1 MAIKVGQYFIETG
14 LISPKILEEALEYQK
29 KHPDYLG
36 EILLQMDY
44 IKEIDLLHYLSKRF
58 NVQYVTSEKM
68 EKMPFEKPSDII
80 PEKLA
85 LEKNIFPLKYSFSN
99 FRLTLLTS
107 RPQDIVL
114 FDDLKVL
121 LTGVNS
127 VIPVASTSKALKAL
141 IYKQYKGDVS
151 AFERL
156 VKKGFD
162 MNLLTPGSE
171 SVLGFDSNFKVGSS
185 IKQIIKSDVENDNM
199 DNGKSFSMILNQGEI
214 INTGEK
220 SSVTASM
227 ISMMPGFANEKQN
240 QAVELM
246 RLFTNLLDSCRDDSF
261 FGHTQRVSVLS
272 RELGEDLNLSE
283 VELHDLLI
291 ASLLHDV
298 GKKNHL
304 TAIDILQ
311 RSNSDRFA
319 KYSQMPVKIFN
330 SINLSKLTVSYL
342 SNMYETYNGRG
353 FPNSLQLDEVPMGS
367 LIILLSDTFDHMT
380 RVSNIQASVVF
391 KQLKDLMFFPDK
403 LMSSLKKVQQIETR
417 SNSST
422 TIQHEALIISRKRFD
437 IDDIADKLN
446 RLNVKTYKTESIEKG
461 AQIIKEKKDV
471 LDFILCDI
479 DMPESEISPIKLLS
493 ALKHKPGLSEIPF
506 FFFSQ
511 FSIDKNA
518 MTAAKALKINGI
530 FPNYHPIEMTR
541 KILEEIN
548 RLKNSN
554 RTT

>member
-1 MAIKVGQYFIETG
+1 MAIKVGQYFIEIG
-14 LISPKILEEALEYQK
+14 LVTPRNVEEALEYQK

-36 EILLQMDY
+36 EILLHLGY
-44 IKEIDLLHYLSKRF
+44 IKEVDLLHYLSKRF
-58 NVQYVTSEKM
+58 NVQYVSSEKM

-99 FRLTLLTS
+99 YRLTLLTS

-127 VIPVASTSKALKAL
+127 VVPVAATAKSLKAL
-141 IYKQYKGDVS
+141 IYKQYKGDMS

-162 MNLLTPGSE
+162 MNLLTPGNE
-171 SVLGFDSNFKVGSS
+171 SVIGFDSTSKIGSS
-185 IKQIIKSDVENDNM
+185 AKQIITSDFENDAN
-199 DNGKSFSMILNQGEI
+199 DNGKSFSMILNQGEML
-214 INTGEK
+214 NAGEK

-227 ISMMPGFANEKQN
+227 ISMMPGLTNEKQS
-240 QAVELM
+240 QAIELM
-246 RLFTNLLDSCRDDSF
+246 RLFTNLLDSGRNDSF
-261 FGHTQRVSVLS
+261 FGHTQRVSILAQ
-272 RELGEDLNLSE
+272 ELGEEMSLSE
-283 VELHDLLI
+283 VEMHDLLI

-298 GKKNHL
+298 GKKTHL
-304 TAIDILQ
+304 TALDLLQ
-311 RSNSDRFA
+311 RANSDRFA
-319 KYSQMPVKIFN
+319 KYSQIPKKLFN
-330 SINLSKLTVSYL
+330 TIDLSKLTISYL

-353 FPNSLQLDEVPMGS
+353 FPHSLQLDEVPTGS

-380 RVSNIQASVVF
+380 RVSNIQAVTAF
-391 KQLKDLMFFPDK
+391 KQLKDLMFFPEK
-403 LMSSLKKVQQIETR
+403 LMTALKKVQQIETR
-417 SNSST
+417 SQASSNT
-422 TIQHEALIISRKRFD
+422 QYEALIISRKRFD
-437 IDDIADKLN
+437 MDDIADKLN
-446 RLNVKTYKTESIEKG
+446 RLNVKTYKADLIEKG

-493 ALKHKPGLSEIPF
+493 ALKHKPGLAEIPF

-511 FSIDKNA
+511 FTIDKNI
-518 MTAAKALKINGI
+518 MTATRALKINGV

-541 KILEEIN
+541 KIIEEIK
-548 RLKNSN
+548 RLKNDN
-554 RTT
+554 RAS